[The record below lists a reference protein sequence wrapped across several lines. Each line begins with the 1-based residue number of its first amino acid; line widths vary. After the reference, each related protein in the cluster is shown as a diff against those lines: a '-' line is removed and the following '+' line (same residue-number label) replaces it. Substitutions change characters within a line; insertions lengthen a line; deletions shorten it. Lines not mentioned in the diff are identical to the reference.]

1 MAFALAVSAAQQA
14 LKGKKEARLAAQEQ
28 LEAERKKRNR
38 NLLLIGLGALILIG
52 GLIYV
57 SEK

>member
-14 LKGKKEARLAAQEQ
+14 LKGKKEARLAAQQQ

-38 NLLLIGLGALILIG
+38 RLLFLGFGALILIG

-57 SEK
+57 YEK